1 MFVMFRRDAKL
12 AREHDL
18 TKKETDKG

>member
-1 MFVMFRRDAKL
+1 MFLMFRKDVKL

>member
-1 MFVMFRRDAKL
+1 MFLMFRRDVKV